1 MRLMEQIQKQF
12 AQEIPLSTLLGSD
25 DRTSANSLHLEVDSL
40 PWSPFVPI
48 QPAGDKPPSSASIQ
62 SWVLS
67 FLITNWHII

>member
-12 AQEIPLSTLLGSD
+12 AQEIPLSTLFLAPTIALQ
-25 DRTSANSLHLEVDSL
+25 RTRCIQVDSL
-40 PWSPFVPI
+40 PWSPWFRFSLLVTSHL
-48 QPAGDKPPSSASIQ
+48 SSASIQ